1 MKIKEGK
8 TMKDYIIR
16 RLLQMIPVFILLI
29 LLLFLIVELAPGD
42 FVSGMINPRMT
53 AEQKDALREALGE
66 NRPFY
71 VKFWNWLK
79 EAVKGNLGYSQMYK
93 KPVTEVIGSLLG
105 STFNLAI
112 LSMIVSILIGIPT
125 GILSATKQYSIL
137 DNSLTVVSLIGIS
150 LPAFFFGLLVIKAL
164 AVDLQWFPIFGI
176 QNHLLKTDNKF
187 TIFLD
192 KAWHLV
198 LPVTVLGMSSAA
210 SFMRYTRTSMLEVIR
225 QDYIRTARSKG
236 LKEKVVIYR
245 HAFRNAMIPIITL
258 IGFWI
263 PSLLSGAVMT
273 ETVFGLPGMGRVM
286 VDAALK
292 RDTQLVV
299 GINGMLA
306 LLTLIAAIIADIL
319 YAVVDPRVK
328 YD

>member
-1 MKIKEGK
+1 
-8 TMKDYIIR
+8 MKDYIIR
-16 RLLQMIPVFILLI
+16 RLLQMIPVFIGLI
-29 LLLFLIVELAPGD
+29 LLLFLIVDLAPGD

-53 AEQKDALREALGE
+53 AAQKEALREMFGE
-66 NRPFY
+66 NKPFY
-71 VKFWNWLK
+71 VKFWNWLS

-93 KPVTEVIGSLLG
+93 KPVTEIIGSLLN
-105 STFNLAI
+105 STFTLAI
-112 LSMIVSILIGIPT
+112 LSLVVALLIGIPT

-150 LPAFFFGLLVIKAL
+150 LPAFFFGLLLIKVL
-164 AVDLQWFPIFGI
+164 AVDLQWFPIFGL
-176 QNHLLKTDNKF
+176 QNHLLKTDNWF
-187 TIFLD
+187 RIFID

-198 LPVTVLGMSSAA
+198 LPVTVLGISSAA

-225 QDYIRTARSKG
+225 QDYIRTARAKG

-258 IGFWI
+258 LGFWI
-263 PSLLSGAVMT
+263 PGLLSGAVMT
-273 ETVFGLPGMGRVM
+273 ESVFGLPGMGRVM

-306 LLTLIAAIIADIL
+306 LLTLFAAIIADIL
-319 YAVVDPRVK
+319 YAAADPRVK